1 MTAEEIDR
9 DLELLAN
16 RARTSGNED
25 DGPGLILLS
34 SDTWCRPGFDLGHET
49 TNIIRGIRYRAIRV
63 FISSKFED
71 RVLSRKEA
79 IAHTPGGFELFEAR
93 DAAPTA

>member
-1 MTAEEIDR
+1 MTVDEIDH
-9 DLELLAN
+9 DLKLLAEQ
-16 RARTSGNED
+16 AGALGNED

-34 SDTWCRPGFDLGHET
+34 SDTWCRPGFKLGHVT

-71 RVLSRKEA
+71 KVLSRREA
-79 IAHTPGGFELFEAR
+79 LAYAPGAFEPLEAK
-93 DAAPTA
+93 AAAAGE